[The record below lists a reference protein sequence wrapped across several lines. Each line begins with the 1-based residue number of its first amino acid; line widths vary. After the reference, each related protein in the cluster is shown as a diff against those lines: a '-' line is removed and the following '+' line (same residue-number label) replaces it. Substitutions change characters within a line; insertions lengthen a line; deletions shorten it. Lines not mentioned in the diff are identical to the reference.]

1 MTDNGDIIMTIRDVA
16 NYLRMAES
24 TVYKLANDGQLPGRK
39 VGGGWRFS
47 KKELERWLLRPG
59 QPLPNS
65 LPNQTTN

>member
-1 MTDNGDIIMTIRDVA
+1 MDDGDMVMTIRDVA

-47 KKELERWLLRPG
+47 RKELERWLFRPE
-59 QPLPNS
+59 S
-65 LPNQTTN
+65 LPTENQASFDKM